1 MAMKTRKLIVNEDY
15 ASREDLNLFLD
26 ETKASQAGLTPDDT
40 ERPAT
45 FAPLARHDPKALN
58 RLMARAFVDMPKSYS
73 QKIGKLPTRRS
84 GEPLDDAETY
94 ESPASPPPPAPKSRK
109 RKPKAK

>member
-1 MAMKTRKLIVNEDY
+1 MAMKTRKLNVSEDY

-73 QKIGKLPTRRS
+73 QKIGKLPARRS
-84 GEPLDDAETY
+84 GEPLDDAEAY
-94 ESPASPPPPAPKSRK
+94 ESPPRSPAPGSRR
-109 RKPKAK
+109 RKPKSK

>member
-1 MAMKTRKLIVNEDY
+1 MAMKTRKLIVPEDY
-15 ASREDLNLFLD
+15 ASRDDLNRFLED
-26 ETKASQAGLTPDDT
+26 TKASQAGLTPEDM

-94 ESPASPPPPAPKSRK
+94 ESPAGGPSPGSRK
-109 RKPKAK
+109 RKPKSK